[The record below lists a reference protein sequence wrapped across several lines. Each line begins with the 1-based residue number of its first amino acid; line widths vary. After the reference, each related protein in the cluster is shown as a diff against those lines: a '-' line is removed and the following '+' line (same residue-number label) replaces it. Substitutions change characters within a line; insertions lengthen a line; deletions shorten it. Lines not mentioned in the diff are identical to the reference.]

1 MLRVTHLDKV
11 QGASES
17 RGPHKILFCGVR
29 TRTEPYLNTVREYWS
44 WQRSN
49 APKIPEQSKLCLDW
63 AGMVRKA

>member
-1 MLRVTHLDKV
+1 MLRVTHLDAV
-11 QGASES
+11 QGASEA
-17 RGPHKILFCGVR
+17 
-29 TRTEPYLNTVREYWS
+29 RTEPYLNTVREYWS